1 MQERSAHDRR
11 SVRVKVSEKGLKIV
25 QHISDLYDRHVATL
39 TEGAL
44 LEDELDAV
52 NKTLRSME
60 RFWAHNLAYG
70 PRPSEETQSS
80 AA

>member
-1 MQERSAHDRR
+1 M
-11 SVRVKVSEKGLKIV
+11 KVSGKGLKIV
-25 QHISDLYDRHVATL
+25 RHISALYDRHVAAL

-70 PRPSEETQSS
+70 PRGVDELQSS

>member
-1 MQERSAHDRR
+1 
-11 SVRVKVSEKGLKIV
+11 
-25 QHISDLYDRHVATL
+25 VATL

-70 PRPSEETQSS
+70 PRPSEET
-80 AA
+80 